1 METKRLRLTSHHNH
15 SISKV
20 FMQSI
25 TYQYEENTLGIDKQ
39 HQGGT
44 DTEGVYLGDTLSS
57 ISREFQDI
65 PDFHLF
71 SSTVLHFMST
81 VFIRDCCLLLVFY

>member
-1 METKRLRLTSHHNH
+1 
-15 SISKV
+15 
-20 FMQSI
+20 MQSI

-44 DTEGVYLGDTLSS
+44 DIEGVYLGDTLSS

-81 VFIRDCCLLLVFY
+81 VFICDCCLLLVFY